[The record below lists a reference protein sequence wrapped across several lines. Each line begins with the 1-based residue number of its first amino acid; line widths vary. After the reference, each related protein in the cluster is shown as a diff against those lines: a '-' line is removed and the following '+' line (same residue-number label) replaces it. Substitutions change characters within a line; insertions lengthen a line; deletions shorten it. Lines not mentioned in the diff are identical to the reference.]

1 MNTGEFVQ
9 YSMSDNYWWVWR
21 PISADGKK
29 IGYAKVRL
37 ATTKEIEGEMPK
49 TVIFEDDKCK

>member
-1 MNTGEFVQ
+1 
-9 YSMSDNYWWVWR
+9 MSDNYWWVWR
-21 PISADGKK
+21 PILADGKK